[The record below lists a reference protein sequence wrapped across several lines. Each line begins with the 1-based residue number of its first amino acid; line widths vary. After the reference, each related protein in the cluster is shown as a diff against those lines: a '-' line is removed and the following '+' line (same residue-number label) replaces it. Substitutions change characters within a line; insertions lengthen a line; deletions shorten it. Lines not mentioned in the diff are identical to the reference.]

1 MFPLKKKYV
10 LLLCLLFFNY
20 SAKAQVRFH
29 IDAGVGYLEHFSAG
43 IGCSFSSKHSVSLLY
58 GSDFFIRPKDFA
70 SYLLQ
75 YNLILPRLRFAGITP
90 TIGLKGGHTIYTDD
104 YYRWEVAVIVPFAGL
119 QYPINR
125 KINVLVQT
133 GIVFSFE
140 QSVKRINYGEIG
152 HYKDLLPEIKTGI
165 VYTFSK
171 K

>member
-1 MFPLKKKYV
+1 MFLLKKKYI
-10 LLLCLLFFNY
+10 LLLLLMILNY
-20 SAKAQVRFH
+20 SVGAQVRFQV
-29 IDAGVGYLEHFSAG
+29 DAGWGYLEHFSAG
-43 IGCSFSSKHSVSLLY
+43 IGCSFSSKHTVSLLY
-58 GSDFFIRPKDFA
+58 GSDFFYHPKNFA

-90 TIGLKGGHTIYTDD
+90 TIGIKGGHTIYTDD

-125 KINVLVQT
+125 KINVVVQA
-133 GIVFSFE
+133 GAVFSFE

-171 K
+171 

>member
-10 LLLCLLFFNY
+10 LLLYLLFFNY
-20 SAKAQVRFH
+20 SGKAQVRFH
-29 IDAGVGYLEHFSAG
+29 VDAGVGYLEHFSAG
-43 IGCSFSSKHSVSLLY
+43 IGCSFSSKHNVSLLY
-58 GSDFFIRPKDFA
+58 GSDFFVRPKDFA

-104 YYRWEVAVIVPFAGL
+104 YYRWEVAVIIPFAGL
-119 QYPINR
+119 QYPINK
-125 KINVLVQT
+125 KINAVVQA
-133 GIVFSFE
+133 GVVFSFE
-140 QSVKRINYGEIG
+140 QSVKRIDYGEIG

-171 K
+171 Q